1 MDEANLLIVIA
12 VVSAIVEL
20 LKLLNFPKKFSLIL
34 TIALG
39 LGFNLLFVKNADVA
53 QIILDGL
60 IIGLSAIGLYSG
72 PKNLVEGIKNKQ

>member
-20 LKLLNFPKKFSLIL
+20 IKLLNFPKKFSLIL